1 MIVSD
6 TGPLIALAR
15 VERLDLLTRLFTHVA
30 IPPAVR
36 TELAIESGHPGTAAL
51 AAALHA
57 NRILVQF
64 PTEQELIA
72 ELSRILDPGEAEAIA
87 LAEQQSPR
95 FLLIDDAKGRRIAR
109 QRGIP
114 VVGVAGVLIAAKSE
128 GALVAVGPVL
138 KELSA
143 CGYRLAPRLVASVL
157 AEAHE

>member
-15 VERLDLLTRLFTHVA
+15 VERLDLLTRLFT
-30 IPPAVR
+30 
-36 TELAIESGHPGTAAL
+36 TC
-51 AAALHA
+51 
-57 NRILVQF
+57 
-64 PTEQELIA
+64 
-72 ELSRILDPGEAEAIA
+72 
-87 LAEQQSPR
+87 
-95 FLLIDDAKGRRIAR
+95 IAR